1 MLLID
6 FVYSSVYMSIP
17 TPQSRYKVLTMVHE
31 RNDGL
36 SLAREVAVDRERNGH
51 ISDILRGDINK
62 AGHG

>member
-1 MLLID
+1 
-6 FVYSSVYMSIP
+6 
-17 TPQSRYKVLTMVHE
+17 MVHE